1 MEYPL
6 ITYAI
11 MGITVFTSYRAFNDP
26 YLKQKMMFNPFMVIR
41 DKDYQRI
48 ITSGLIHADWMHL
61 LVNMWVLYMFGTM
74 VETYFQI
81 LFGFWGGFLY
91 ALVYILGMIA
101 SHVPALIKHKDSPY
115 YNSLGASGAVSAVL
129 FSGILLN
136 PLQGIG
142 LIILPGIYIP
152 GFIAGILYL
161 IYSQYMAKRGM
172 DNIGHDAHFMGAVFG
187 FIFTGL
193 LKLSLFMNF
202 YYKVVGWFANMI

>member
-11 MGITVFTSYRAFNDP
+11 IGITVFTSYRAFNDP
-26 YLKQKMMFNPFMVIR
+26 YLKQRMMFNPFIVVR

-48 ITSGLIHADWMHL
+48 VTSGLIHADYMHL
-61 LVNMWVLYMFGTM
+61 LVNMWVLYMFGTS
-74 VETYFQI
+74 VEAYFQM
-81 LFGFWGGFLY
+81 LFGFAGGFLY
-91 ALVYILGMIA
+91 ALVYILGMVA
-101 SHVPALIKHKDSPY
+101 SHIPSLINHKDSPY

-129 FSGILLN
+129 FAAILLN

-152 GFIAGILYL
+152 GFIAGFLYL
-161 IYSQYMAKRGM
+161 AYSQYMAKRGT

-187 FIFTGL
+187 FVFTGL
-193 LKLSLFMNF
+193 LKPALFMNF
-202 YYKVVGWFANMI
+202 YYKVAGWFSSLI